1 MVHRSAKCFD
11 RVNRRGDEPLLA
23 RTNGPIRAGAA
34 RPRLVLRMFVWSTF
48 WMGTSVPNVA
58 WGPISFVLIGM
69 TVVGS
74 FVLYRYVRDRADM
87 PGRRLDEREK
97 ELRDRAWILSY
108 QVLSAVVVAAV
119 ILIGI
124 AVFVLGR
131 AVTFDASLV
140 NAIVLSVAVL
150 LPILPAAALA
160 WIEPD
165 PVEEA

>member
-1 MVHRSAKCFD
+1 VHSTAHSNVSRIDRLSQRS
-11 RVNRRGDEPLLA
+11 RRILA
-23 RTNGPIRAGAA
+23 VATLTGLPA
-34 RPRLVLRMFVWSTF
+34 MFVWSTF
-48 WMGTSVPNVA
+48 WMGTSVPNVV
-58 WGPISFVLIGM
+58 WGPISFVLIGT
-69 TVVGS
+69 TVLGS
-74 FVLYRYVRDRADM
+74 FVLYRFVRDRADL

-119 ILIGI
+119 IVIGI

-131 AVTFDASLV
+131 AVTLDASLV
-140 NAIVLSVAVL
+140 NALVLSVAVL

-165 PVEEA
+165 PVEEG

>member
-1 MVHRSAKCFD
+1 MVHSTARSNVSRID
-11 RVNRRGDEPLLA
+11 RLSQRSRRILA
-23 RTNGPIRAGAA
+23 VATLTGLPA
-34 RPRLVLRMFVWSTF
+34 MFVWSTF
-48 WMGTSVPNVA
+48 WMGTSVPNVV
-58 WGPISFVLIGM
+58 WGPISFVLIGT
-69 TVVGS
+69 TVLGS
-74 FVLYRYVRDRADM
+74 FVLYRFVRDRADL

-119 ILIGI
+119 IVIGI

-131 AVTFDASLV
+131 AVTLDASLV
-140 NAIVLSVAVL
+140 NALVLSVAVL

-165 PVEEA
+165 PVEEG

>member
-1 MVHRSAKCFD
+1 MAHSTAHSTVSRIERLSQRRR
-11 RVNRRGDEPLLA
+11 RVLA
-23 RTNGPIRAGAA
+23 VATLAGLPA
-34 RPRLVLRMFVWSTF
+34 MFVWSTF

-58 WGPISFVLIGM
+58 WGPISFALIGM

-119 ILIGI
+119 IVIGF
-124 AVFVLGR
+124 AVFVLGH
-131 AVTFDASLV
+131 AVTLDANLV

>member
-1 MVHRSAKCFD
+1 MAHSTAHSTVSRIERLSQRRR
-11 RVNRRGDEPLLA
+11 RVLA
-23 RTNGPIRAGAA
+23 VATLAGLPA
-34 RPRLVLRMFVWSTF
+34 MFVWSTF

-119 ILIGI
+119 IVIGI

>member
-1 MVHRSAKCFD
+1 MARSTAHSTASRIERLSQRRR
-11 RVNRRGDEPLLA
+11 RVLA
-23 RTNGPIRAGAA
+23 VATLAGLPA
-34 RPRLVLRMFVWSTF
+34 MFVWSTF

-87 PGRRLDEREK
+87 PGRRLDERER

-119 ILIGI
+119 IVIGI

-131 AVTFDASLV
+131 AVTLDAGLV